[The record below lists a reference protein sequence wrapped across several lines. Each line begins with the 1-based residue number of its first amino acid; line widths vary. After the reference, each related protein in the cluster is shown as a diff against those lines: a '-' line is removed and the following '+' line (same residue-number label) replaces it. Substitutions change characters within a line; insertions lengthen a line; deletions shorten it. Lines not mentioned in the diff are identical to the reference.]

1 MEELIMFKHCLVVCS
16 HLAAPV
22 VGEHNRSSH
31 MRYLLKIAAAAIGS
45 ASVAGFA
52 SGAVAQEVTYTMT
65 CQDVGAGT
73 PEALGDREGH
83 TLAIYSGSCRTD
95 SGPLSGAITTGTDI
109 FEWNGPNAVLVTGN
123 GVARKP
129 GATLVYQ
136 NTGGKLSLTMTD
148 GKVTGWTASGK
159 GTNLVATGTAASLA
173 GKSYTWTAKPTGPG
187 LSMFEVT
194 QE

>member
-1 MEELIMFKHCLVVCS
+1 
-16 HLAAPV
+16 
-22 VGEHNRSSH
+22 
-31 MRYLLKIAAAAIGS
+31 MRYLLNISAAAIGS
-45 ASVAGFA
+45 ASVAAFA

-136 NTGGKLSLTMTD
+136 NTGGKMSLTMTD

-159 GTNLVATGTAASLA
+159 GTNLVATGHCGVAGRKVVHLDGKTHWPRAIYVRSHAGVASHRARDRL
-173 GKSYTWTAKPTGPG
+173 
-187 LSMFEVT
+187 
-194 QE
+194 